1 MGRLFADSG
10 HGKPGYV
17 RTRRVCGP
25 GVCGVVCA
33 AWGYPGLV
41 YPGIE
46 NGAALAPS

>member
-1 MGRLFADSG
+1 MGRLFCRFRAWQGWKCAD
-10 HGKPGYV
+10 PACIRACCV
-17 RTRRVCGP
+17 R
-25 GVCGVVCA
+25 